1 MAPDPYTLQ
10 SLRGTRA
17 FSTGVSRV
25 VRGFTLVEM
34 MAVVA
39 IIATIS
45 ALAAPS
51 VIRQARARRAQR
63 DALEVLSL
71 IQEARSRALGR
82 GGATRIVW
90 NGTELSISERMIDV
104 DPGGAGGSGPTP
116 DMPAASCAEPGG
128 QWMPS
133 RRWFRPR
140 ADDGNTLTV
149 RDCNATDCTGAT
161 VGYLEVCFAPRGQ
174 TRFRLANNAA
184 WLPLTQVY
192 GFQIGSTEGAAT
204 VGNRFVFLSPN
215 GLARLRL

>member
-1 MAPDPYTLQ
+1 MASDPCTLQ

-63 DALEVLSL
+63 DALSVLTL
-71 IQEARSRALGR
+71 IQEARSRSLGR
-82 GGATRIVW
+82 GGATRVVW
-90 NGTELSISERMIDV
+90 NGTELSISERMINV
-104 DPGGAGGSGPTP
+104 GGDASL
-116 DMPAASCAEPGG
+116 DLPAPSCSEPGG
-128 QWMPS
+128 VWAPS
-133 RRWFRPR
+133 RAWFRPSP
-140 ADDGNTLTV
+140 DSDNTLSV
-149 RDCNATDCTGAT
+149 LSGLACDATGCTGVAT
-161 VGYLEVCFAPRGQ
+161 GQLEICFTSRGQ
-174 TRFRLANNAA
+174 TRVRTNPTDPWVA
-184 WLPLTQVY
+184 LTQVW
-192 GFQIGSTEGAAT
+192 GFRIASAEGGANI
-204 VGNRFVFLSPN
+204 GNRFVFLAPN